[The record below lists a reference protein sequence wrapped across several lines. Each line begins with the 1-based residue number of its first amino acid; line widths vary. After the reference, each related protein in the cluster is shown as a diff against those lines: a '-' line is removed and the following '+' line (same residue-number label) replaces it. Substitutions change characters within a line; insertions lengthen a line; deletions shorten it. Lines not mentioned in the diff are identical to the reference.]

1 MTLPASLFAKRMA
14 PLSAAIGPSTLLP
27 SHDQTAFHVCLAS
40 STPGIDIVGGRTG
53 AGGAEAVA
61 GLAATEIANGCGG
74 VFPLSGGALLSGVFP
89 RRLVLAPVEGA

>member
-27 SHDQTAFHVCLAS
+27 SHDQTAFQVCLAS

-53 AGGAEAVA
+53 AGGAAAVA

-74 VFPLSGGALLSGVFP
+74 FLHFASAAL
-89 RRLVLAPVEGA
+89 